1 MTSMTVSPTGLALI
15 EKFEGCILA
24 AYDDATERILKPGQT
39 CRGTL
44 TIGIGHTSAAGLP
57 TVYIGQVISKQ
68 QAQDI
73 LANDLRVVERE
84 VNTLVSAPLNQHQF
98 DAVVSF
104 QYNTGWLSHPSCS
117 LLAALNARNY
127 AEAANCFHLYDESDG
142 RVLQGLVRRRLA
154 EKELFLT
161 PVNQ

>member
-1 MTSMTVSPTGLALI
+1 MTSMTVSPAGLALI
-15 EKFEGCILA
+15 EEFEGCILG
-24 AYDDATERILKPGQT
+24 AYDDATDKILKPGQT

-57 TVYIGQVISKQ
+57 VVYIGQTISKQ
-68 QAQDI
+68 QAEDI
-73 LANDLRVVERE
+73 LANDLGVVEHE
-84 VNTLVSAPLNQHQF
+84 VGTVVSAPLNQNQF
-98 DAVVSF
+98 DALVSF
-104 QYNTGWLSHPSCS
+104 QYNTGWLTHPGCS

-127 AEAANCFHLYDESDG
+127 TAAANCFKLYDESQG

-154 EKELFLT
+154 EQALFLT